1 MSSRHL
7 RRGVLFP
14 AVASVAVL
22 GLVACGSSE
31 PPPEADGDVEEQSSA
46 AEAECQ
52 EFVEAAADAPEAGED
67 TFIFAG
73 SADPASMNP
82 YFASDGETFRIAR
95 QMFEGLV
102 GVEPCSADTAPL
114 LATEWETAEDG
125 LSTTFT
131 LQEGVQF
138 HDGTPFNAQAVCDN
152 FEWMNNQPEGDS
164 QGPDVAYYWNKLYK
178 GFGDEGI
185 YEGCETD
192 GDTTVTV
199 SLNQA
204 FAGFVP
210 SLSLPA
216 FSMQSPT
223 AIADTATVPDGG
235 DPQTTEYATNGP
247 VGTGPYQFESWDRG
261 GGEVR
266 LTAFDGY
273 WGEPAKTANVVIP
286 TISDLGA
293 RRDALL
299 AGEIDGYDL
308 AAPGDLAGLEE
319 EGMQLVNRPPFNILY
334 LAFNQSTSSGAP
346 LDDLLVRQAIAH
358 AVDKEAVANET
369 LPPGSAIADQF
380 MPASVAGYA
389 DDVTTYEYDPERAME
404 LLAEAG
410 AEDLTLDFNYPTDV
424 SRPYMP
430 DPVATMNVIS
440 TQLEEV
446 GITVNPVADPWDP
459 DYLEKMQG
467 TADHDIH
474 LLGWT
479 GDYNDTDN
487 FLGVFFGSENMEFG
501 FDNPDIFDAL
511 TEARGI
517 PVAEEQ
523 IPLYEDITR
532 EVMEFLPGV
541 PIASPVPTIALGENV
556 SGYVPS
562 PVQDEVWSGVVVG
575 E

>member
-1 MSSRHL
+1 MSARHL
-7 RRGVLFP
+7 RRSVLFP

-31 PPPEADGDVEEQSSA
+31 PPPEADGDVEEQSTE
-46 AEAECQ
+46 AEGECQ
-52 EFVEAAADAPEAGED
+52 EYVEAAAEAPEGGDD

-73 SADPASMNP
+73 SADPATMNP
-82 YFASDGETFRIAR
+82 YFASDGETFRVAR

-102 GVEPCSADTAPL
+102 GVEPCSADPAPL
-114 LATEWETAEDG
+114 LATDWETSEDG

-152 FEWMNNQPEGDS
+152 FEWMNNQPAGPS
-164 QGPDVAYYWNKLYK
+164 QSPANSYYWDKLYK
-178 GFGDEGI
+178 GYGDDSI
-185 YEGCETD
+185 YESCETD
-192 GDTTVTV
+192 GDTGVTI
-199 SLNQA
+199 SLNQP

-223 AIADTATVPDGG
+223 AIAQNGTVQDGG
-235 DPQTTEYATNGP
+235 NPMTTEYATNGP
-247 VGTGPYQFESWDRG
+247 VGTGPFQFESWNRG
-261 GGEVR
+261 QEVT
-266 LTAFDGY
+266 LSAFDGY
-273 WGEPAKTANVVIP
+273 WGEPAKTQNIVVP

-308 AAPGDLAGLEE
+308 AAPGDLPKLEE

-334 LAFNQSTSSGAP
+334 LAFNQSPSSGAP
-346 LDDLLVRQAIAH
+346 LDDLMVRQAIAH
-358 AVDKEAVANET
+358 AIDKEAVANET

-389 DDVTTYEYDPERAME
+389 DDVTTYEFDPERAEE

-440 TQLEEV
+440 TQLEDV
-446 GITVNPVADPWDP
+446 GITVNPVGDAWDP
-459 DYLEKMQG
+459 DYLEEISNSS
-467 TADHDIH
+467 DHDIH
-474 LLGWT
+474 VLGWT

-487 FLGVFFGSENMEFG
+487 FLGVFFGGETPEWG
-501 FDNPDIFDAL
+501 FDNPEIFDAL

-517 PVAEEQ
+517 PVPEEQ
-523 IPLYEDITR
+523 IPLYEDLTR

-541 PIASPVPTIALGENV
+541 PIASPVPTLALGENV
-556 SGYVPS
+556 SGYIPS
-562 PVQDEVWSGVVVG
+562 PVNDEVWSSVVVG